1 MLAPIFM
8 KALNAA
14 SKMHIVHY
22 EINTTIQARLLNN
35 KHFYP
40 RNYGSIAELKLQK
53 LSPGNLSTYKIHQA
67 TKFVNLPKYVKH
79 NHNFFCTVYAKTV
92 LRSNVA
98 NT

>member
-1 MLAPIFM
+1 M

-14 SKMHIVHY
+14 SKTHTVHY

-35 KHFYP
+35 KHFWP
-40 RNYGSIAELKLQK
+40 RHYGSIVKLKLQK

-67 TKFVNLPKYVKH
+67 TKFVNLPKYIKYI
-79 NHNFFCTVYAKTV
+79 HNFFCTVYAKTV